1 MPYIS
6 QMQHHAA
13 NNPTA
18 LALSEKHQGQWRHL
32 NWAET
37 WQQVTQ
43 IAARLSS
50 LGISKGERI
59 AIFANNCVDWTLV
72 DLAAMYLGVVT
83 VPLYATAS
91 PGQIKYILQHAN
103 VRLVFCGEEQS
114 HTLASLK
121 DELPELTSTVLIGKH
136 SLSRTPANHLSH
148 WLGTALPAPEPY
160 LATDADLLTIVYTS
174 GTTGT
179 PKGVMLS
186 HGNLMATVKSHL
198 QALNFNFGDRS
209 LAALPLSHIFE
220 RGWSLIALYAGGHNH
235 YVDDVKQMA
244 SLLPEVKPHVVCA
257 VPRMLEKIHSGIFS
271 KAKQKG
277 FVAHFLVN
285 WADVRVKRNAALV
298 LQGKAPN
305 HYQRAMQ
312 KLASKLVGNKIRTAL
327 GGDIRFMPCGGGAL
341 DASIHG
347 FFAGLGINIKVGYGL
362 TETFGTVSLMPDKGY
377 LPGSMGQQLPGVETR
392 IDPESNEILVKSP
405 GMTCGYYLDEAA
417 TSELLEDGWLR
428 TGDAGSKDAEG
439 NLIFRERIK
448 DLMKTANGKYIAPQ
462 QVEGVL
468 AREALFEQV
477 AVIADTRKFVSALI
491 VPAWESLEAY
501 AQSINLSYESRVE
514 LVRHSKIIEYV
525 EHCLQEVQHELA
537 MFEKVKKFTLLPEEF
552 SIEQGEITPT
562 LKLRRNVISE
572 RFAREI
578 EAMYS

>member
-1 MPYIS
+1 M
-6 QMQHHAA
+6 H
-13 NNPTA
+13 
-18 LALSEKHQGQWRHL
+18 
-32 NWAET
+32 
-37 WQQVTQ
+37 
-43 IAARLSS
+43 
-50 LGISKGERI
+50 
-59 AIFANNCVDWTLV
+59 
-72 DLAAMYLGVVT
+72 
-83 VPLYATAS
+83 
-91 PGQIKYILQHAN
+91 
-103 VRLVFCGEEQS
+103 
-114 HTLASLK
+114 
-121 DELPELTSTVLIGKH
+121 ST
-136 SLSRTPANHLSH
+136 P
-148 WLGTALPAPEPY
+148 
-160 LATDADLLTIVYTS
+160 
-174 GTTGT
+174 
-179 PKGVMLS
+179 
-186 HGNLMATVKSHL
+186 
-198 QALNFNFGDRS
+198 
-209 LAALPLSHIFE
+209 
-220 RGWSLIALYAGGHNH
+220 GGHNH